1 MRNVFWT
8 IVCLGTGLVAFYFG
22 FFHADAVCDDQ
33 AHPAW
38 ACHFKAAFTNEP
50 LFLLVGAVFFLFG
63 LWMLYRILRKPKI
76 TMPQPAPQVSPG
88 QFQWDG
94 TRWVPRP
101 ATAPPKSKRTLAVV
115 GGIVVGT
122 LILLGVIVGVGAASK
137 PPDCT
142 VGYSDSNLNI
152 EVSGQGA
159 DAACRQ
165 FIPAGPGA
173 NTDGFPYAG
182 LDPATGQPYGT
193 GRVGQPSGDVICRVT
208 LGTLSYTVRD
218 SGLITL
224 YGGVACANLRADQSA
239 IYKAFPRVA
248 FVMTGECPIG
258 QPYCASGW
266 DKLSPPFT
274 ANGVG
279 YAACPVPGN
288 CDWDMYW
295 SYNCTGSDHYFYTSI
310 RDGDGKTQATGDFT
324 QPNNSDPHGS
334 GVMHAHDNPDAGPRT
349 VDAGASAGCAWTVMV
364 IILGPRS

>member
-76 TMPQPAPQVSPG
+76 TRSRQHESGA
-88 QFQWDG
+88 
-94 TRWVPRP
+94 VPP
-101 ATAPPKSKRTLAVV
+101 LPLPKRKLAVV

-208 LGTLSYTVRD
+208 LGTLTYTVRD
-218 SGLITL
+218 SGLVKL
-224 YGGVACANLRADQSA
+224 YGSVACENLRADQSA
-239 IYKAFPRVA
+239 IHVAFPRVA

-274 ANGVG
+274 SAVEALGRTANG
-279 YAACPVPGN
+279 
-288 CDWDMYW
+288 DWDMFW

-324 QPNNSDPHGS
+324 QPNDSDPHGS
-334 GVMHAHDNPDAGPRT
+334 GVMHAHDNADAGPRT

>member
-1 MRNVFWT
+1 MASITGMVSAGFQYPSQRRT
-8 IVCLGTGLVAFYFG
+8 SRLASSHGTGRNGFQDLRLCPRQPVSARNLALVAGVIFG
-22 FFHADAVCDDQ
+22 G
-33 AHPAW
+33 
-38 ACHFKAAFTNEP
+38 
-50 LFLLVGAVFFLFG
+50 LILFG
-63 LWMLYRILRKPKI
+63 LTK
-76 TMPQPAPQVSPG
+76 
-88 QFQWDG
+88 
-94 TRWVPRP
+94 
-101 ATAPPKSKRTLAVV
+101 AVTQA
-115 GGIVVGT
+115 IN
-122 LILLGVIVGVGAASK
+122 
-137 PPDCT
+137 PDCT

-208 LGTLSYTVRD
+208 LGTLTYTVRD
-218 SGLITL
+218 SGLVKL
-224 YGGVACANLRADQSA
+224 YGSVACENLRADQSA
-239 IYKAFPRVA
+239 IHVAFPRVA

-274 ANGVG
+274 SAVEALGRTANG
-279 YAACPVPGN
+279 
-288 CDWDMYW
+288 DWDMFW

-324 QPNNSDPHGS
+324 QPNDSDPHGS

-364 IILGPRS
+364 IILGPPSY